1 MKTGGSGDLVSTMLP
16 VIIRFPRM
24 TAPFKTCEP
33 YKESKSAYKV
43 LSVNFQGEKD
53 RPELGEFRRF
63 QESLQRQLMLL
74 CMRTEGPGANALPN
88 VQDLIQAPKKK
99 AYSDLMNI
107 KFIPER
113 VTWVDEEGNPM
124 RFSDIVFG
132 NVDVELVAQL
142 VDVFKCVHPQ
152 TRKVTY
158 FPRYFAIQCV
168 VCKKQVVPEFNVDLV
183 ELH

>member
-1 MKTGGSGDLVSTMLP
+1 MKTYDNVDLASTMLP
-16 VIIRFPRM
+16 VIVRFPRM

-53 RPELGEFRRF
+53 RPELGEFRRL
-63 QESLQRQLMLL
+63 QERLQRQLMLL
-74 CMRTEGPGANALPN
+74 CMRTEGQGVNALPT
-88 VQDLIQAPKKK
+88 VQDLIQAPKKR

-124 RFSDIVFG
+124 SFSDVVFG
-132 NVDVELVAQL
+132 NLEVELVAQL
-142 VDVFKCVHPQ
+142 VDVYKCVHPQ

-158 FPRYFAIQCV
+158 FPRYFLIQCKV
-168 VCKKQVVPEFNVDLV
+168 WKKQMVPEFNVDLV